1 MTFEKGRTMADFKQC
16 SDKLIQTFHSRIAE
30 LLRLEDSQAQDQPKE
45 YGIREFSDWK
55 QCADEFES
63 IMTERQIQYS
73 PIQWQ

>member
-1 MTFEKGRTMADFKQC
+1 MPDFKQC
-16 SDKLIQTFHSRIAE
+16 SDKLIETFHSRIGE
-30 LLRLEDSQAQDQPKE
+30 LLKMEDKQPQSQPKE

-63 IMTERQIQYS
+63 IMTERQIPYN